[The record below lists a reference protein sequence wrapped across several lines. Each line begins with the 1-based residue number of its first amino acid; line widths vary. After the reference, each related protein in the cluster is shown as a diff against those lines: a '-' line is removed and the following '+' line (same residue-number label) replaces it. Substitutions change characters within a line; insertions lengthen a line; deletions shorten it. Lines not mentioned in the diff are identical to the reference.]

1 MRNIIICLTL
11 ILISTG
17 AMGAPKKFK
26 CPAVPEQEDVAV
38 KKAGRFFT
46 AGENLALKGQYNR
59 SMQRY
64 LCSLKMKAHPNTMFN
79 IAQVAKL
86 SDDKTPILK
95 LLNRFREQN
104 PEHAAVPEISRL
116 IAKMEAGDY
125 ESINPEL
132 ARPAPES
139 SSPPENDPVAASPDI
154 EENESLAP
162 EPTPTTPPDRLRKMK
177 ISGIIAVAGGAAFTV
192 MGIGFAAG
200 SAAAKNNG
208 LAATEYSDYTFYE
221 NQHKGFAAVS
231 VISFIVGVAGITTG
245 TILLVKRKKR
255 MSQSSESSSQS
266 FILTPTG
273 MQMTF

>member
-26 CPAVPEQEDVAV
+26 CPAVPEQEAVAV

-46 AGENLALKGQYNR
+46 AGEKLALKGQYNR

-132 ARPAPES
+132 TSPARDS
-139 SSPPENDPVAASPDI
+139 SSPAESAPIATLPNI
-154 EENESLAP
+154 EENESLTP
-162 EPTPTTPPDRLRKMK
+162 EPTPTSPPNRLRKMK
-177 ISGIIAVAGGAAFTV
+177 IFGIIAIAGGAAFTGV
-192 MGIGFAAG
+192 GIGFAAG
-200 SAAAKNNG
+200 SATAKNNG
-208 LAATEYSDYTFYE
+208 LAATQYSDYTFYE

-245 TILLVKRKKR
+245 TILLMKRKKR
-255 MSQSSESSSQS
+255 MAQSSESASQS

-273 MQMTF
+273 MQINF

>member
-1 MRNIIICLTL
+1 MRHIIICLTL
-11 ILISTG
+11 ILIGTS
-17 AMGAPKKFK
+17 AMGAPKKFR
-26 CPAVPEQEDVAV
+26 CPAVPEQEAVAV
-38 KKAGRFFT
+38 KKAGRFFA
-46 AGENLALKGQYNR
+46 AGEKLALKGLYNR

-104 PEHAAVPEISRL
+104 PEHVAVPEISGL
-116 IAKMEAGDY
+116 ISKMEAGDY

-132 ARPAPES
+132 ASPGREP
-139 SSPPENDPVAASPDI
+139 SSPPESAPIATSPDI

-162 EPTPTTPPDRLRKMK
+162 EQTPTPPPNRLRKMK

-208 LAATEYSDYTFYE
+208 LAATQYSDYTFYE
-221 NQHKGFAAVS
+221 NKRKGFAAVS
-231 VISFIVGVAGITTG
+231 VISFIVGAAGITTG
-245 TILLVKRKKR
+245 TILLMKRKKR
-255 MSQSSESSSQS
+255 MSQSSESTSQS
-266 FILTPTG
+266 FNLTPTG
-273 MQMTF
+273 IQVTF